1 MWHQTITFQARLL
14 QQMPYL
20 ARSSTTTADHKV
32 MPLSKQKIRPPLAK
46 AIVPQNHAA
55 DATHQSVQKQT

>member
-1 MWHQTITFQARLL
+1 
-14 QQMPYL
+14 MPYL